1 MQVIR
6 SRLADKNSSRNT
18 LLSHWLWA
26 IPVLLI
32 VAALSMRQID
42 CCPPTTD
49 EFYSLYNAGWL
60 VYGPY
65 TPLDVIESLR
75 AYSPDQTPGY
85 FILLSVWGNLIS
97 YELASGRLMSI
108 FAGLLSIAVAYRL
121 ARDFVAPE
129 AAFFMIVILASNA
142 FYNFYYAHTRM
153 YTLFV
158 LMAGSVLWLYLR
170 SLEQTRRLKV
180 RDCFALGAASLFFL
194 SLHLFS
200 VVFMLPLALYHLLF
214 AHKNRRWLAI
224 TLTGVATSI
233 LSVPWLL
240 AIISSGLSAASDDL
254 VGATGQSWDILS
266 ALMAVFSNGQPLL
279 LAVAVTGVFL
289 AAHAG
294 HVLPKSIILL
304 GAIHIL
310 LIVVMSAT
318 VPELFTTKSGFRY
331 LLPALLIFA
340 LFLAAAAYRLFRFRR
355 PFALLLA
362 LWIVFGLHFQTAA
375 NWRPFIGGLEN
386 AYRLPPWQ
394 FVSRL
399 ASSPLSPLI
408 ITYKF
413 DLESKGFS
421 FNRRIPHSQR
431 LHYFGTKGIEISSAD
446 DVTATTLSVA
456 NKAITQGRIWIL
468 FDRRALIAGEY
479 DGLLSIM
486 DGFDY
491 DLCKTIDVGAHWTI
505 LDFYW
510 DNLDCDNFELRSE
523 PRNALTRHTFY
534 DARPSEDG
542 SQLSFVDSWSAP
554 ADFDSEFFAM
564 SYQLLSE
571 DWDNV
576 AQLDLPMVHE
586 GLTRRFSIGTSD
598 LPPGALRLMLIVYDT
613 RTGKAVDWID
623 NPGSAPSMIE
633 LSEFA
638 IPG

>member
-6 SRLADKNSSRNT
+6 SRLADKNPNRDT
-18 LLSHWLWA
+18 FLSHWLWA

-49 EFYSLYNAGWL
+49 EYYSMWNAGWL

-65 TPLDVIESLR
+65 TPLDVIESIER
-75 AYSPDQTPGY
+75 YSPDHTPGY
-85 FILLSVWGNLIS
+85 FIFLSIWGNLTS
-97 YELASGRLMSI
+97 NELASGRLLSI
-108 FAGLLSIAVAYRL
+108 FAGLLSLTIAYRL
-121 ARDFVAPE
+121 ARDFIAPE
-129 AAFFMIVILASNA
+129 AAFFIIVILASNA
-142 FYNFYYAHTRM
+142 YYNFYYAHTRM

-158 LMAGSVLWLYLR
+158 LMAGIVLWLYLR
-170 SLEQTRRLKV
+170 SLEQTGRLKV

-200 VVFMLPLALYHLLF
+200 IVFMLPLAINHLLF

-224 TLTGVATSI
+224 TITGAITSI
-233 LSVPWLL
+233 LSAPWLL
-240 AIISSGLSAASDDL
+240 IAFSRAISAEDHEVINLAGGHWDNLSSTL
-254 VGATGQSWDILS
+254 
-266 ALMAVFSNGQPLL
+266 AVFGNGQPLM
-279 LAVAVTGVFL
+279 LAVVVTGVFL
-289 AAHAG
+289 AAFAG
-294 HVLPKSIILL
+294 RVLPKSIFLL

-340 LFLAAAAYRLFRFRR
+340 LFLAAAVYRLFRFRR
-355 PFALLLA
+355 PLALLLA

-399 ASSPLSPLI
+399 ASSPPSPLI

-491 DLCKTIDVGAHWTI
+491 DLCETIDAGAHWTI

-598 LPPGALRLMLIVYDT
+598 LPPGAFRLMLIVYDT

-623 NPGSAPSMIE
+623 NPGSVPSMFE